1 MFLPLPS
8 TLHFTNSKCA
18 VVVACKDFFEAAAE
32 WLTAGKTLPMMLAL
46 HQELD
51 SVDDLVHESPK
62 RRLEKV
68 IQNYKDGHFPFKLLQ
83 AIA

>member
-1 MFLPLPS
+1 
-8 TLHFTNSKCA
+8 
-18 VVVACKDFFEAAAE
+18 
-32 WLTAGKTLPMMLAL
+32 MLAL
-46 HQELD
+46 QQELT